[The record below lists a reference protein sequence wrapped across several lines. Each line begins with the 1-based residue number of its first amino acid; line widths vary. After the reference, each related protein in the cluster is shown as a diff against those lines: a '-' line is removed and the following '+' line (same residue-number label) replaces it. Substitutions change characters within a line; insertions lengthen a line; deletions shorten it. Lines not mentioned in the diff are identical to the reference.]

1 MNLEHYTH
9 RLSIN
14 TLYYTASLLQLYG
27 TTKDITTERKYRT
40 AAGYYV
46 FTGKLK
52 NHHPTSA
59 PSNDSMVTTRWPRSV

>member
-27 TTKDITTERKYRT
+27 TKKILLRNESIGRQRGIMFLQGHSRITIPLQLRQT
-40 AAGYYV
+40 V
-46 FTGKLK
+46 
-52 NHHPTSA
+52 
-59 PSNDSMVTTRWPRSV
+59 RW